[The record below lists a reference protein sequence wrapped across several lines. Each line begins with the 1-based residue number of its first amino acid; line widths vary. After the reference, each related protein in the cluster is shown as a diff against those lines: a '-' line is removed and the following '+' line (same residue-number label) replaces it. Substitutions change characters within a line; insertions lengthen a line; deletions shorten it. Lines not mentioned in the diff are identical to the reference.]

1 MSIVVLTDRTAKEV
15 KTLMVSG
22 GCSNENLTVQTVK
35 RTQYDPDGTEYPVNL
50 MRNLAMSAVKTTHVL
65 YADVDF
71 WPSADLYSILSH
83 DNVKERLASDPKLAA
98 VVPAFQMKDMC
109 KDKDC
114 REENL
119 YLIQGI

>member
-50 MRNLAMSAVKTTHVL
+50 MRNLAMSASSVNSK
-65 YADVDF
+65 F
-71 WPSADLYSILSH
+71 IILG
-83 DNVKERLASDPKLAA
+83 KLI
-98 VVPAFQMKDMC
+98 K
-109 KDKDC
+109 
-114 REENL
+114 R
-119 YLIQGI
+119 YHRI